1 MLMQPSHWE
10 ENSLHSSNSLFF
22 NGWGDMSSHLYE
34 LRQEPMI
41 MYKYI
46 WVEKEKKNKPRAI
59 NLIQSTQRQFMESS
73 SRYPH
78 SLSDLHNDEFRKSE
92 FVFFLWPFTQ
102 HLPPPHKK
110 NSCLKAITVSLV
122 NALLLLLAF
131 SQRGTLRQKKYNFF

>member
-1 MLMQPSHWE
+1 
-10 ENSLHSSNSLFF
+10 
-22 NGWGDMSSHLYE
+22 MSSHLYE

-46 WVEKEKKNKPRAI
+46 WVEKEKKNKPWAI

-73 SRYPH
+73 SRHPH

-110 NSCLKAITVSLV
+110 KIMSKSYYCLFGKCFVITISIFPKRDIKAEKI
-122 NALLLLLAF
+122 
-131 SQRGTLRQKKYNFF
+131 